1 MNKTWFVPPIV
12 VPILIGPRFGGTYDA
27 PSNPLISREAQHV
40 ILPLVPLNA
49 AADEQSLAHDMI
61 EVHGAEAAAVARANA
76 RTAALAAQMAQAKSW
91 IRILGI
97 IQRHLT
103 DKAISLDSP
112 KSFPSIPH
120 STKG

>member
-1 MNKTWFVPPIV
+1 M
-12 VPILIGPRFGGTYDA
+12 PRGT
-27 PSNPLISREAQHV
+27 
-40 ILPLVPLNA
+40 LPLVPLNA

-91 IRILGI
+91 IRILEI

-103 DKAISLDSP
+103 DKAISLGGP
-112 KSFPSIPH
+112 KSFPSVPH

>member
-1 MNKTWFVPPIV
+1 M
-12 VPILIGPRFGGTYDA
+12 
-27 PSNPLISREAQHV
+27 SREMPCKT
-40 ILPLVPLNA
+40 LPLVPLNA

-97 IQRHLT
+97 IQRRLT
-103 DKAISLDSP
+103 DKAISP
-112 KSFPSIPH
+112 GNPAPFPSIP
-120 STKG
+120 SLTKDNGNVHFPDDQLRQRLQKMVGYSPARQR